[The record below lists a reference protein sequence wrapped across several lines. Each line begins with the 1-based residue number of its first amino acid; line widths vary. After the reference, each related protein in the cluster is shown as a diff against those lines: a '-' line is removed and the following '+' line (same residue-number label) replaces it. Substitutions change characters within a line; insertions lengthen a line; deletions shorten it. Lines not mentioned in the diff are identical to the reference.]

1 MISEFSVILE
11 NYSFLECP
19 RWREGRLWVSDFFM
33 HQVVSCRRDGSDVRI
48 EAQAPGRPAGLGWLP
63 DGRLLVVSMED
74 HKILRREADGSIAV
88 HADLS
93 AYATGLLN
101 DMIVDPEGRAFV
113 GNFGFDSDGG
123 APVKTADLMRV
134 DPDGAITLAASGMHF
149 PNGCVLLGDTLV
161 VAETAGNR
169 LSAFAVQAEG
179 SLGPRRDWA
188 RFGDVPTSTDFMEVI
203 GRLVMAPDGIC
214 ADCEGAI
221 WIADALGNRGYGK
234 AGKSPTSW
242 MPGPE
247 YMPAPSAAMTA
258 TPSIC
263 ARLHR
268 SRSRS
273 AATNARRGCLPSRSR
288 SRLEALS
295 PRRPPDASTVERQMA
310 SPRQDCRHS
319 DVAGPLYRKCATG
332 G

>member
-214 ADCEGAI
+214 ADPGMSAE
-221 WIADALGNRGYGK
+221 IASREHCFPHDLGHFRQFFQK
-234 AGKSPTSW
+234 LFVSVFL
-242 MPGPE
+242 
-247 YMPAPSAAMTA
+247 
-258 TPSIC
+258 
-263 ARLHR
+263 AR
-268 SRSRS
+268 
-273 AATNARRGCLPSRSR
+273 
-288 SRLEALS
+288 
-295 PRRPPDASTVERQMA
+295 
-310 SPRQDCRHS
+310 
-319 DVAGPLYRKCATG
+319 DVLDPFNIFDEHTF
-332 G
+332 